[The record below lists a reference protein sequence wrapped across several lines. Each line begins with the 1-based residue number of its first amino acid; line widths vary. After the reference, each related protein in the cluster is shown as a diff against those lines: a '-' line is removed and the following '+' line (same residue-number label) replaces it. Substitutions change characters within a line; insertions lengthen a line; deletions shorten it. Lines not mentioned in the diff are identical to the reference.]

1 MTEHELS
8 MEDIVR
14 GSLNA
19 IANLRAELN
28 DLDDQKK
35 QGVALILTPELQ
47 ADLDT
52 LDEKFKPE
60 YERIQGLI
68 KESEALAKEGVI
80 EVGETVKGTF
90 LMGVFNKGRVRWD
103 SKALDGY
110 SKSHPELLEFRKEGN
125 PYASIRGI

>member
-1 MTEHELS
+1 MTELELTT
-8 MEDIVR
+8 EDVVR

-19 IANLRAELN
+19 IADLRKELN
-28 DLDDQKK
+28 DLDDRKK
-35 QGVALILTPELQ
+35 QGVALILTSELQ
-47 ADLDT
+47 AELDALDL
-52 LDEKFKPE
+52 EFKPE

-68 KESEALAKEGVI
+68 ADSETLTKVGVI
-80 EVGETVKGTF
+80 EIGKTVKGNF
-90 LMGVFNKGRVRWD
+90 LMAVFNKGRVRWD

>member
-1 MTEHELS
+1 MTELELTV
-8 MEDIVR
+8 EDVVR

-19 IANLRAELN
+19 IADLRRELN
-28 DLDDQKK
+28 DLDDRKK

-47 ADLDT
+47 AELDA
-52 LDEKFKPE
+52 LDQEFKPE

-68 KESEALAKEGVI
+68 KGSESLAKDGVI
-80 EVGETVKGTF
+80 EIGETIKGTF